1 MKFIITTALLFCFIM
16 AKGQTTYHVYSDEIP
31 WETSNPVQ
39 ENGKMYS
46 INEAIS
52 KASDGDIIEVHEG
65 IYREKLVVNKDNL
78 TIKNYQ
84 NEYVL
89 VTGAEV
95 VNGWT
100 KASGMAE
107 GVYQASVS
115 NLKFETEF
123 TQLFDNGIEQVM
135 GRHPNNTSGE
145 MMDPMG
151 ENSGYA
157 LLSDVWKEEGENAN
171 GYATLEDENF
181 PNVDLTGGIFRG
193 LTGKMRNYVIGN
205 ITANEG
211 NSVTFKAHN
220 NGVWKDAGAIKNT
233 QHKFSWGFVMHKNL
247 VDSPGEWFKE
257 GNTVFYFPQ
266 NGEAIHQTRI
276 EVQVREKVLV
286 LNNTSGSYLDGI
298 HFVAGNA
305 EMINTNQA
313 KIENCSFRHLYPFWK
328 SKGYGDNN
336 TEKTGIYLSNSSDN
350 TFKNTQV
357 AHTWGNAIAVK
368 GGNNN
373 QFENCLIEDFGWLG
387 IFTSGIYATGDYIR
401 VQHCTFGDAARF
413 HIRIR
418 KNIKFDILDSDFF
431 GAMRMGEDAGPIEAT
446 STGTLYALNMKGS
459 EIAYNKI
466 HDVHGLP
473 VSDGGYNKQKITA
486 FYMEDTENYTAH
498 HNLIYNIK
506 ADNYTGP
513 HSITRHGEFLY
524 LGPRYNPMDK
534 PVNYYNNTIWNVDFG
549 ISIWNIEIDNW
560 EELGINHSTGYMKDG
575 HFANN
580 IFMSGTGYKMSYVR
594 QKLSATGGNLGWVAI
609 ENSPSIETE
618 DFDAF
623 TAHVAKYNYHFNPE
637 HNQHYDF
644 SEGGNH
650 FTDADNGD
658 FNLLNQSSAKGA
670 GVAING
676 ITNADNPD
684 CGALE
689 GSNRVM
695 QAGANL
701 QLADRLEQTNHNAQE
716 TVGIV
721 SFKDEFTV
729 ATLSFP
735 VEVHY
740 NTHEERDVVIILK
753 DPEGGFIQSKTVT
766 VDKGVGTVSEQIEID
781 TALVINENYSVTIAL
796 RPVGASWTEN
806 IVTVQQNFNIIEM
819 PESVSFIDPLSEYEA
834 TITVNVSYTAHEQRD
849 LNLILQSETGE
860 YISSEKVQVEKGS
873 GIEEIILTAPN
884 SLIDGHNYRLLAA
897 LREVGGNWST
907 NKATTTHNFI
917 LDSSGR
923 IINSHESEKLT
934 NIITIAPNPV
944 IHTIKVSGVK
954 SGTTYKLLDL
964 RGRLLM
970 EGVLT
975 NGSIQLQ
982 KLIKGIYLLQFENSQ
997 HIKLI
1002 KN

>member
-1 MKFIITTALLFCFIM
+1 M
-16 AKGQTTYHVYSDEIP
+16 AKGQTTHHVYSDEIP
-31 WETSNPVQ
+31 WGDTSSSQ
-39 ENGKMYS
+39 EQGKIYS

-52 KASDGDIIEVHEG
+52 EASNGDIIEIHEG
-65 IYREKLVVNKDNL
+65 IYREKVVVNKSNL

-84 NEYVL
+84 NDYVL
-89 VTGAEV
+89 VTGTEV

-107 GVYQASVS
+107 GVYQANVS
-115 NLKFETEF
+115 SLKFETDF
-123 TQLFDNGIEQVM
+123 TQLFANGSEQIM
-135 GRHPNNTSGE
+135 ARHPNNTSGE
-145 MMDPMG
+145 MMNPMG

-157 LLSDVWKEEGENAN
+157 LLSNVRKEEGENAS
-171 GYATLEDENF
+171 GYATLEGTAVPD
-181 PNVDLTGGIFRG
+181 VDLTGGIFRG

-205 ITANEG
+205 ITANAG
-211 NSVTFKAHN
+211 NAVTFTAHN
-220 NGVWKDAGAIKNT
+220 NGVWKESAAIPNDR
-233 QHKFSWGFVMHKNL
+233 HKFSWGYVLHKN
-247 VDSPGEWFKE
+247 VIDIPGEWFKE
-257 GNTVFYFPQ
+257 GNQLFYFPK
-266 NGEAIHQTRI
+266 EEEDLFQTRI

-286 LNNTSGSYLDGI
+286 LNNTSGTTLNGV
-298 HFVAGNA
+298 HFMAGNA
-305 EMINTNQA
+305 ELVNTQGA
-313 KIENCSFRHLYPFWK
+313 TIENCSFRYLHPFWK
-328 SKGYGDNN
+328 SKGYGDSN

-350 TFKNTQV
+350 RFNKTQV

-387 IFTSGIYATGDYIR
+387 IFTSGIYATGDNIK

-418 KNIKFDILDSDFF
+418 KNVKFDILDSDFF

-534 PVNYYNNTIWNVDFG
+534 PVNYYNNTVWNVDFG

-560 EELGINHSTGYMKDG
+560 KDLGIDHTTGYMKDG

-594 QKLSATGGNLGWVAI
+594 QILSATGGNLGWVSL

-618 DFDAF
+618 DFDEY
-623 TAHVAKYNYHFNPE
+623 TAHVAKYHYHFNPQNNL
-637 HNQHYDF
+637 HFDF
-644 SEGGNH
+644 SEGQNH
-650 FTDADNGD
+650 FVNAEKGD
-658 FNLLNQSSAKGA
+658 FNLLNNSMAKA
-670 GVAING
+670 YGVALNG
-676 ITNADNPD
+676 ITNSATPD

-689 GSNRVM
+689 GSDRVL
-695 QAGANL
+695 QAGASIVL
-701 QLADRLEQTNHNAQE
+701 PERLEKTNNTTFENISIVNLANEFIDSTVQFPIQVSYNAQARRD
-716 TVGIV
+716 IV
-721 SFKDEFTV
+721 
-729 ATLSFP
+729 L
-735 VEVHY
+735 
-740 NTHEERDVVIILK
+740 ILK
-753 DPEGGFIQSKTVT
+753 DPEGEFITSKTIT
-766 VDKGVGTVSEQIEID
+766 VEEGNGTLSETLDIESPLAIGND
-781 TALVINENYSVTIAL
+781 YSITAAL
-796 RPVGASWTEN
+796 RYVNTDWTQN
-806 IVTVQQNFNIIEM
+806 IVTVQQNINIIEE
-819 PESVSFIDPLSEYEA
+819 PESVGFVNPLSEYESEMLVK
-834 TITVNVSYTAHEQRD
+834 ITYYAHQQRD
-849 LNLILQSETGE
+849 LNLVLQTSTGD
-860 YISSEKVQVEKGS
+860 YITSEKVVVEKGD
-873 GIEEIILTAPN
+873 GVEEISLTAPS
-884 SLIDGHNYRLLAA
+884 SLIDGDQYKLLAA

-907 NKATTTHNFI
+907 NKATATHDFI

-923 IINSHESEKLT
+923 IINSKETHTSK
-934 NIITIAPNPV
+934 IVIKPNPV
-944 IHTIKVSGVK
+944 SDILQVSGIK
-954 SGTTYKLLDL
+954 SETTYKLLDL

-970 EGVLT
+970 KGSLT
-975 NGSIQLQ
+975 NGKIDLNHLNHGVYLLQFDNGQHQ
-982 KLIKGIYLLQFENSQ
+982 KLIKR
-997 HIKLI
+997 
-1002 KN
+1002 